1 MLAQGGFCILWR
13 GSIMKWL
20 KQNAV
25 MILASVIFALF
36 AGMNIGAYAS
46 DVDSRQAQEL
56 QGDRLLRHGEALPV
70 TAYVEPRAPAQS
82 VSFRVLRG
90 TPLDGFGGRNAHREI
105 PGWHDFKASRN
116 TLGHEVLRSEFPTAL
131 TFGHPKEYY
140 VYTLERMLC

>member
-1 MLAQGGFCILWR
+1 
-13 GSIMKWL
+13 MKWL
-20 KQNAV
+20 KQNAM
-25 MILASVIFALF
+25 MILVSAFFALL
-36 AGMNIGAYAS
+36 AGINVGAYAS
-46 DVDSRQAQEL
+46 FVDSRQTQEL
-56 QGDRLLRHGEALPV
+56 QGDHLLRHGDDLPV

-90 TPLDGFGGRNAHREI
+90 TPLDGFGGRNAYRGFS
-105 PGWHDFKASRN
+105 GWHDFKASRN